1 MQVSFNHT
9 TSRIISLFNHDLT
22 LDDREEIFQLFSEV
36 RSSENV
42 DNLALQVADTLE
54 RRVSEYE
61 VPFCSERQAMALA
74 YVFGDCE

>member
-1 MQVSFNHT
+1 MEKYNQTV
-9 TSRIISLFNHDLT
+9 SRIINLFNHNT
-22 LDDREEIFQLFSEV
+22 SRYDRQEILQLFSEV
-36 RSSENV
+36 RNSENV

-54 RRVSEYE
+54 RRVSEYD